1 MFMVAVV
8 LALLMMLSACSSA
21 PPSGPGA
28 AKSLIDE
35 SAAAMGGWA
44 ALDSIKSQE
53 IVTGGA
59 DVEPLQAMDPSG
71 QPPRL
76 INNFGQTITVDYE
89 KSRMRLSFDAI
100 REYPAKNP
108 LKFVEVIEGDGGML
122 ETPQPDGKT
131 MQERMHPS
139 RFATRLRD
147 MRRMPMRLLYT
158 AKNAPDVTREADKGD
173 GKTTINILHF
183 SDAGQKVEIQLDSFN
198 KLPLR

>member
-1 MFMVAVV
+1 MFAVV

-21 PPSGPGA
+21 PPAGPAA

-44 ALDSIKSQE
+44 ALDAVKSQE
-53 IVTGGA
+53 IVTGGT

-76 INNFGQTITVDYE
+76 INNFGQTITADFE
-89 KSRMRLSFDAI
+89 KNRMRLSFDAV

-108 LKFVEVIEGDGGML
+108 LKFVEVIDGDAGML
-122 ETPQPDGKT
+122 ETPQANGKT

-139 RFATRLRD
+139 RFATRRRD
-147 MRRMPMRLLYT
+147 LRRMPIRILYT
-158 AKNAPDVTREADKGD
+158 AKNAPDVTREPDKSD
-173 GKTTINILHF
+173 GKTTINVIPF
-183 SDAGQKVEIQLDSFN
+183 KDAGQAVELQLDSFN
-198 KLPLR
+198 